1 MKVVLAALLSLWLA
15 ACASAPPMPPA
26 ADLFHDAAYKAPAQR
41 IDPDAALAVSPAMRA
56 YLAANIGQRV
66 RHFDRR
72 RQLINALYRGD
83 LKLEYDAEST
93 RTAAEA
99 FEARSG
105 NCLALVLMT
114 AAFAKEVGLT
124 VHYQQLVGTEA
135 WSRADQLY
143 IGIGHVNLRLDDPAR
158 LNSFPYSDA
167 NSMVVDF
174 LPSVDARTLNTTL
187 IKEHTVIAMYL
198 NNRAVETLTSGQLD
212 AAYWWARE
220 AIRTDPEMLGSYVT
234 LAVIYRRSGRPA
246 WAEAALG
253 RVAEREPNNVYA
265 MSNRV
270 LALRDLGREA
280 EAAALAKRLEQLDP
294 QPPFKYFNEGMAAY
308 RAGRIDAARRLF
320 AKEVARAPYHHEFE
334 YWLAVTYVELNDVE
348 RATIHLNRA
357 KEVSTTRKDH
367 DLYAGKLERLKA
379 LTTH

>member
-1 MKVVLAALLSLWLA
+1 MKPVLAALLSLLLA

-26 ADLFHDAAYKAPAQR
+26 ADLFHDAAFKAPAQR

-56 YLAANIGQRV
+56 YLAANLGPRM
-66 RHFDRR
+66 RDFDRR
-72 RQLINALYRGD
+72 RQLINALYRGE

-99 FEARSG
+99 FDARSG

-114 AAFAKEVGLT
+114 AAFAKEVGLA
-124 VHYQQLVGTEA
+124 VRYQQLVGTEA

-158 LNSFPYSDA
+158 RNSFPSSDA

-174 LPSVDARTLNTTL
+174 LPSADARALNTTL
-187 IKEHTVIAMYL
+187 IKEHTVVAMYL

-220 AIRTDPEMLGSYVT
+220 AIRIDPEMLGSYVT
-234 LAVIYRRSGRPA
+234 LGVIYRRSGQPA

-253 RVAEREPNNVYA
+253 RVADREPNNIYA

-270 LALRDLGREA
+270 LALRDLGRET
-280 EAAALAKRLEQLDP
+280 EAAVLARRLEQLDP
-294 QPPFKYFNEGMAAY
+294 QPPFKYFNEGLAAY
-308 RAGRIDAARRLF
+308 RSGQLEVARRLF

-334 YWLAVTYVELNDVE
+334 YWLAVTYAGLNDVE
-348 RATIHLNRA
+348 RATIHLRRA
-357 KEVSTTRKDH
+357 QDVSTTRKDH

-379 LTTH
+379 LTTQ

>member
-1 MKVVLAALLSLWLA
+1 MKPVLAALLSLLLA
-15 ACASAPPMPPA
+15 ACASTQPMPPT
-26 ADLFHDAAYKAPAQR
+26 ADVFHDAAFKAPAQP

-56 YLAANIGQRV
+56 YLAANLGQRMRDV
-66 RHFDRR
+66 DRR
-72 RQLINALYRGD
+72 RQLISALYRGD

-99 FEARSG
+99 FDARSG

-124 VHYQQLVGTEA
+124 VRYQQLVGTEA

-158 LNSFPYSDA
+158 RNSFPPSDA
-167 NSMVVDF
+167 NAMIVDF
-174 LPSVDARTLNTTL
+174 LPSADARALNTTL
-187 IKEHTVIAMYL
+187 IQEHTVIAMYL
-198 NNRAVETLTSGQLD
+198 NNRAVEMLTSGQLD

-220 AIRTDPEMLGSYVT
+220 AIRIDPEMLGSYVT
-234 LAVIYRRSGRPA
+234 LGVIYRKSGRPA

-253 RVAEREPNNVYA
+253 RVAEREPNNIYA

-280 EAAALAKRLEQLDP
+280 DAAALAKRLEKLDP
-294 QPPFKYFNEGMAAY
+294 QPPFKYFNEGLAAY
-308 RAGRIDAARRLF
+308 RAGQLEAARRLF

-334 YWLAVTYVELNDVE
+334 YWLAVTYAELNDVE
-348 RATIHLNRA
+348 RATIHLRRA
-357 KEVSTTRKDH
+357 KDVSTTRKDH

-379 LTTH
+379 LTTQ

>member
-1 MKVVLAALLSLWLA
+1 MKAVLAALLSLLLA

-26 ADLFHDAAYKAPAQR
+26 ADLFHDAAFKAPAQR

-56 YLAANIGQRV
+56 HLAANFGQRT
-66 RHFDRR
+66 RHVDPR
-72 RQLINALYRGD
+72 RQLINALYRGE

-99 FEARSG
+99 FDARSG

-143 IGIGHVNLRLDDPAR
+143 IGIGHVNLRLEDPVLR
-158 LNSFPYSDA
+158 SSIPYSDKG
-167 NSMVVDF
+167 SMVVDF
-174 LPSVDARTLNTTL
+174 LPSVDARALNTTL

-220 AIRTDPEMLGSYVT
+220 AIRADPEMLASYVT
-234 LAVIYRRSGRPA
+234 LGVIYRRSGRPA

-270 LALRDLGREA
+270 LALRDLGRDVEA
-280 EAAALAKRLEQLDP
+280 TALAKRLEQLDP
-294 QPPFKYFNEGMAAY
+294 QPPFKYFNEGLAAY
-308 RAGRIDAARRLF
+308 RAGQIDVARRLF
-320 AKEVARAPYHHEFE
+320 AKEVARAPHHHEFE
-334 YWLAVTYVELNDVE
+334 YWLAVTYAELNDVE
-348 RATIHLNRA
+348 RATIHLRRA
-357 KEVSTTRKDH
+357 KDVSTTRKDH

-379 LTTH
+379 LTTR

>member
-1 MKVVLAALLSLWLA
+1 MKTLLIALVSLLLA
-15 ACASAPPMPPA
+15 ACASPPPMPSSG
-26 ADLFHDAAYKAPAQR
+26 DLFHDAAFKAPAQP
-41 IDPDAALAVSPAMRA
+41 IDADAPLAVSPAMRA
-56 YLAANIGQRV
+56 YLSANLGQRI
-66 RHFDRR
+66 RDFDRR

-99 FEARSG
+99 FDARSG

-124 VHYQQLVGTEA
+124 VRYQQVVGTEA

-143 IGIGHVNLRLDDPAR
+143 IGIGHVNLRVDEPAGR
-158 LNSFPYSDA
+158 FTFPYSEA
-167 NSMVVDF
+167 NSMVIDF
-174 LPSVDARTLNTTL
+174 LPSVDARTLNTTF
-187 IKEHTVIAMYL
+187 IGERTVIAMYM
-198 NNRAVETLTSGQLD
+198 NNRAVETLTAGQID

-220 AIRTDPEMLGSYVT
+220 AIRTDPNMLSSYVT
-234 LAVIYRRSGRPA
+234 LGVIYRRHGQPA
-246 WAEAALG
+246 WAEAALS

-265 MSNRV
+265 MSNRI

-280 EAAALAKRLEQLDP
+280 ESAALAKRLEQLDP
-294 QPPFKYFNEGMAAY
+294 QPPFKYFNEGLAAY
-308 RAGRIDAARRLF
+308 RAGKVDVARRLF

-334 YWLAVTYVELNDVE
+334 YWLAVTYADLNDME
-348 RATIHLNRA
+348 RATIHLRRA
-357 KEVSTTRKDH
+357 QEVSTTRKDH

-379 LTTH
+379 LSTH

>member
-348 RATIHLNRA
+348 RASIHLNRA